1 MQEIPYYIISCL
13 LFAGDRG
20 TNDIFKVN
28 HCPVALLSAKQP
40 PAAFSD
46 PLCVLVTFFCSS
58 SPEVLG
64 LKLGISLVPMPL
76 LDLSLYL
83 WSCQNPKSNI

>member
-1 MQEIPYYIISCL
+1 M
-13 LFAGDRG
+13 
-20 TNDIFKVN
+20 IFSKVN

-46 PLCVLVTFFCSS
+46 PLWVLVTFFCSS